1 MKILFVC
8 LGNICRSPL
17 ADGILRRKN
26 SEQNLNFK
34 VDSAGTAN
42 YHVGEAPDVRMIQTA
57 KKFGTNIDNLRARQF
72 TKSDFEDFDVIFVM
86 DKNNYKDVIHLASN
100 QHEKDKVKLILNELY
115 QNSNS
120 EVPDPYYGS
129 QLDFDNVYKLLD
141 KATDQI
147 IKKII

>member
-8 LGNICRSPL
+8 LGNICRSPM
-17 ADGILRRKN
+17 AEGILKRKN

-115 QNSNS
+115 QNSNWILIMFTN
-120 EVPDPYYGS
+120 Y
-129 QLDFDNVYKLLD
+129 LIKL
-141 KATDQI
+141 QI
-147 IKKII
+147 KSLKK